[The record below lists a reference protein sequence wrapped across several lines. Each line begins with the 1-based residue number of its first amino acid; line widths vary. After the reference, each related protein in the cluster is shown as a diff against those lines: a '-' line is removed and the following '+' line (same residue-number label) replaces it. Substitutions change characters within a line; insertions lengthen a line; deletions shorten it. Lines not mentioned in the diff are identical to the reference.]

1 MVVERDLE
9 EPTGKRWVRD
19 QGWVAGAPLN
29 RRGVR
34 RVTLRGAWSDRPSS
48 TFQMTGEIGLTTAAE
63 LPNANRTSGRAESWA
78 REKKK
83 RLEKVR
89 KERNIV
95 VDAVVVWLDRSEAR
109 RTFILLHT

>member
-1 MVVERDLE
+1 MGPTESTRCSSCCPERC
-9 EPTGKRWVRD
+9 
-19 QGWVAGAPLN
+19 
-29 RRGVR
+29 
-34 RVTLRGAWSDRPSS
+34 AWSGQPVQRSRR
-48 TFQMTGEIGLTTAAE
+48 QEIGLRLTTTSE